1 MVNTIV
7 ADTDE
12 DAIAEAQTYMTRFME
27 AQVEHYG
34 AHHVDI
40 GGIRGYEAWL
50 ATFERW
56 KALCDPANIPE
67 WTNAQIIGSP
77 ATAAR
82 RVQAFA
88 DAGFNHIILHTATP
102 GAPREVQRRWAERF
116 AREVAPR
123 LAGVP
128 LRPTE
133 PGPALRAQE
142 AHVEVL
148 RLRAG
153 RDAELGAQADA
164 QLLEH
169 AQRLGRVALHGE
181 RLHQEPLAGLAV
193 RLAAGELAAGAH
205 GRGELPSRRCRALP
219 DRTPR
224 APASAR
230 RRASAALVEEG
241 GLVAG
246 EQRAARHEQ
255 RDL

>member
-1 MVNTIV
+1 
-7 ADTDE
+7 
-12 DAIAEAQTYMTRFME
+12 MTRFME

-88 DAGFNHIILHTATP
+88 DAGFNHIILHTSTP

-123 LAGVP
+123 LAGVH
-128 LRPTE
+128 
-133 PGPALRAQE
+133 AA
-142 AHVEVL
+142 
-148 RLRAG
+148 
-153 RDAELGAQADA
+153 AD
-164 QLLEH
+164 
-169 AQRLGRVALHGE
+169 
-181 RLHQEPLAGLAV
+181 
-193 RLAAGELAAGAH
+193 
-205 GRGELPSRRCRALP
+205 
-219 DRTPR
+219 
-224 APASAR
+224 
-230 RRASAALVEEG
+230 
-241 GLVAG
+241 
-246 EQRAARHEQ
+246 
-255 RDL
+255 